1 MNKLAPYNRLVRIA
15 IPAVLLAI
23 LLGITYQ
30 VTVGSPSPIALTVSG
45 VIALVLVVMIIKG
58 YRSRDIYYDK
68 ETMFLKGNDVIAAV
82 HFSKIKRV
90 KLSLSDAR
98 VAGMK
103 FYLYR
108 IEYLNESGELAEI
121 QFWTSGIGSE
131 MEEFEK
137 EVKAINPYVK
147 VEHWAVS

>member
-30 VTVGSPSPIALTVSG
+30 VTVGSPSAIAITVSG

-68 ETMFLKGNDVIAAV
+68 ETMFLKGNDGIAAV

-103 FYLYR
+103 FYSYR
-108 IEYLNESGELAEI
+108 IEYVSESGEPAEA
-121 QFWTSGIGSE
+121 QFWTSAMGSE
-131 MEEFEK
+131 LEDFEK
-137 EVKAINPYVK
+137 EVKEINPYVK
-147 VEHWAVS
+147 IEHWVDL